1 MFSPE
6 IDFECFLQVKSGTI
20 FDNILITDD
29 VDYAKEVGDSLW
41 GKTKEPEKQMKEK
54 QDEEERKQRE
64 EEEKK
69 RKEEEGI
76 TDFEI

>member
-1 MFSPE
+1 M
-6 IDFECFLQVKSGTI
+6 
-20 FDNILITDD
+20 ITDD

-76 TDFEI
+76 TDFEIWWTKRITAVVKPQASVEWCH